1 MLFNVVFWVAMA
13 VFLIGFVTLLRADAI
28 KDNDDMR
35 EAMDRMIVVTG
46 VSWGMTAGLML
57 AMLALFIYLNSIGV
71 DNHVFR
77 LLF

>member
-46 VSWGMTAGLML
+46 VSWGITAGLML
-57 AMLALFIYLNSIGV
+57 AMLALFIYLNSVGA
-71 DNHVFR
+71 DKHVFR

>member
-46 VSWGMTAGLML
+46 VSWGITAGLML
-57 AMLALFIYLNSIGV
+57 AMLALFIYLNSVGV
-71 DNHVFR
+71 DKHVFR